1 MRFGFVGPAE
11 SSSPLLEQAVGQLVT
26 GLEVDTIV
34 YLGADEA
41 IHDFITAQR
50 RGQSELTFE
59 QRVAEVAATG
69 APAEITEVVRSL
81 RGAMYLERLRV
92 LPQPP
97 ANAIEMLD
105 DRIIL
110 LVREK
115 SSIGEED
122 VVNSNVVV
130 YGDAKELA
138 FKRYGPRCFFSP
150 GPLEGGYLGILDDE
164 AEGGGITLRAIDLT
178 GEVSWTE
185 PIQGRGAR
193 MKVAP

>member
-11 SSSPLLEQAVGQLVT
+11 SSSALLEQAVGQLVSE
-26 GLEVDTIV
+26 LEVDTVV
-34 YLGADEA
+34 YLGSDEA
-41 IHDFITAQR
+41 IRDFIAAQQR
-50 RGQSELTFE
+50 DQSEESFE

-69 APAEITEVVRSL
+69 SPEEITEVVRSL
-81 RGAMYLERLRV
+81 RGARYLEKLRL

-115 SSIGEED
+115 SSLGEED
-122 VVNSNVVV
+122 VVNSNVVI

-150 GPLEGGYLGILDDE
+150 GPLERGHLGILDDE

-178 GEVSWTE
+178 GEVLWTE

>member
-11 SSSPLLEQAVGQLVT
+11 SNSALLEQAVGQLVT
-26 GLEVDTIV
+26 ELEVDTVV
-34 YLGADEA
+34 YLGSDEA
-41 IHDFITAQR
+41 IRDFITAQQR
-50 RGQSELTFE
+50 DKSDLSFE
-59 QRVAEVAATG
+59 QRVAGVAATG
-69 APAEITEVVRSL
+69 SPAEITEVVRSL
-81 RGAMYLERLRV
+81 RGARYLEKLRV

-97 ANAIEMLD
+97 AHAIEMLD

-122 VVNSNVVV
+122 VVNSNVVI

-150 GPLEGGYLGILDDE
+150 GPLGGGHLGILDDE
-164 AEGGGITLRAIDLT
+164 AEGGSITLRAIDLS
-178 GEVSWTE
+178 GEVLWTE

>member
-11 SSSPLLEQAVGQLVT
+11 SSSALLEQAVGQLVSE
-26 GLEVDTIV
+26 LEVDTVV
-34 YLGADEA
+34 YLGSDEA
-41 IHDFITAQR
+41 IRDFIAAQQR
-50 RGQSELTFE
+50 DQSEESFE

-69 APAEITEVVRSL
+69 SPAEITEVVRSL
-81 RGAMYLERLRV
+81 RGARYLEKLRL

-115 SSIGEED
+115 SSLGEED
-122 VVNSNVVV
+122 VVNSNVVI

-150 GPLEGGYLGILDDE
+150 GPLERGHLGILDDE

-178 GEVSWTE
+178 GEVLWTE

>member
-11 SSSPLLEQAVGQLVT
+11 SSSALLEQAVGQLVSE
-26 GLEVDTIV
+26 LEVDTVV
-34 YLGADEA
+34 YLGSDEA
-41 IHDFITAQR
+41 IRDFIAAQQR
-50 RGQSELTFE
+50 DQSEESFE

-69 APAEITEVVRSL
+69 SPAEITEVVRSL
-81 RGAMYLERLRV
+81 RGARYLEKLRL

-115 SSIGEED
+115 SSLGEED
-122 VVNSNVVV
+122 VVNSNVVI

-150 GPLEGGYLGILDDE
+150 GPLERGHLGILDDE

-178 GEVSWTE
+178 GEVVWTE

>member
-11 SSSPLLEQAVGQLVT
+11 SSLALLEQAVGQLVT
-26 GLEVDTIV
+26 ELEVDTVV
-34 YLGADEA
+34 YLGSDEA
-41 IHDFITAQR
+41 IRDFITAQQR
-50 RGQSELTFE
+50 EKSELSFE
-59 QRVAEVAATG
+59 QRVAQVAATG
-69 APAEITEVVRSL
+69 SPAEITEVVRSL
-81 RGAMYLERLRV
+81 RGARYLEKLRV
-92 LPQPP
+92 LPQAP

-110 LVREK
+110 LVLEK
-115 SSIGEED
+115 SSIGEDD

-150 GPLEGGYLGILDDE
+150 GPLAGGHLGILDDE
-164 AEGGGITLRAIDLT
+164 SESGGITLRAIDLT

>member
-1 MRFGFVGPAE
+1 MRFGFVGPAG
-11 SSSPLLEQAVGQLVT
+11 SSSSLLERAVGQLVT
-26 GLEVDTIV
+26 ELEVDTVV

-41 IHDFITAQR
+41 IRDFITAQQR
-50 RGQSELTFE
+50 DKSEVSFE
-59 QRVAEVAATG
+59 QRVAQVAATG
-69 APAEITEVVRSL
+69 SAAEITEVVRSL
-81 RGAMYLERLRV
+81 RGARYLEKLRV
-92 LPQPP
+92 LPEPP

-150 GPLEGGYLGILDDE
+150 GPLEGGHLGILDDE
-164 AEGGGITLRAIDLT
+164 KEGGGITLRAIDLT

>member
-1 MRFGFVGPAE
+1 MRFGFIGPAE
-11 SSSPLLEQAVGQLVT
+11 SDSALLELAVDLLVT
-26 GLEVDTIV
+26 ELEVDMIV

-41 IHDFITAQR
+41 IRDFITARQR
-50 RGQSELTFE
+50 DKSELSFE
-59 QRVAEVAATG
+59 QRVAQVAATG
-69 APAEITEVVRSL
+69 SPSEITDVLHVLRRERHLEKVRL
-81 RGAMYLERLRV
+81 

-110 LVREK
+110 LVRNK

-122 VVNSNVVV
+122 VINSNVVI
-130 YGDAKELA
+130 YGDAKELT

-150 GPLEGGYLGILDDE
+150 GPLDGGHVGILGNE
-164 AEGGGITLRAIDLT
+164 AANGGVSLRAIDLT
-178 GEVSWTE
+178 GKLSWTE
-185 PIQGRGAR
+185 PIQGRGAK

>member
-11 SSSPLLEQAVGQLVT
+11 SSSALLEQAVGQLVSE
-26 GLEVDTIV
+26 LEVDTVV
-34 YLGADEA
+34 YLGSDEA
-41 IHDFITAQR
+41 IRDFIAAQQR
-50 RGQSELTFE
+50 DQSEESFE

-69 APAEITEVVRSL
+69 SPAEITEVVRSL
-81 RGAMYLERLRV
+81 RGARYLEKLRL

-115 SSIGEED
+115 SSLGEED
-122 VVNSNVVV
+122 VVNSNVVI

-138 FKRYGPRCFFSP
+138 FKRYGPRCFFSLV
-150 GPLEGGYLGILDDE
+150 PLPALYP
-164 AEGGGITLRAIDLT
+164 TY
-178 GEVSWTE
+178 
-185 PIQGRGAR
+185 
-193 MKVAP
+193 

>member
-11 SSSPLLEQAVGQLVT
+11 SNSALLEQAVGQLVT
-26 GLEVDTIV
+26 ELEVDTVV
-34 YLGADEA
+34 YLGSDEA
-41 IHDFITAQR
+41 IRDFITAQQR
-50 RGQSELTFE
+50 DQSDESFE

-69 APAEITEVVRSL
+69 FPAEITEVVRSL
-81 RGAMYLERLRV
+81 RGASYIEKLRL
-92 LPQPP
+92 LPQSP

-138 FKRYGPRCFFSP
+138 FKRFGPRCFFSP
-150 GPLEGGYLGILDDE
+150 GPLDGGRLGILDDE

-178 GEVSWTE
+178 GEVVWTE

>member
-11 SSSPLLEQAVGQLVT
+11 SSSALLEQAVGQLVSE
-26 GLEVDTIV
+26 LEVDTVV
-34 YLGADEA
+34 YLGSDEA
-41 IHDFITAQR
+41 IRDFIAAQQR
-50 RGQSELTFE
+50 DQSEESFE

-69 APAEITEVVRSL
+69 SPEEITEVVRSL
-81 RGAMYLERLRV
+81 RGARYLEKLRL

-115 SSIGEED
+115 SSLGEED
-122 VVNSNVVV
+122 VVNSNVVI

-150 GPLEGGYLGILDDE
+150 GPLERGHLGILDDE

-178 GEVSWTE
+178 GEVVWTE

>member
-11 SSSPLLEQAVGQLVT
+11 SSLALLEQAVGQLVT
-26 GLEVDTIV
+26 ELEVDTVV

-41 IHDFITAQR
+41 IRDFITAQQR
-50 RGQSELTFE
+50 EKSELSFE
-59 QRVAEVAATG
+59 QRVAQVAATG
-69 APAEITEVVRSL
+69 SPAEITEVVRSL
-81 RGAMYLERLRV
+81 RGARYLEKLRV
-92 LPQPP
+92 LPQAP

-110 LVREK
+110 LVLEK
-115 SSIGEED
+115 SSIGEDD

-150 GPLEGGYLGILDDE
+150 GPLAGGHLGILDDE
-164 AEGGGITLRAIDLT
+164 SESGGVTLRAIDLT

>member
-11 SSSPLLEQAVGQLVT
+11 SSLALLEQAVGQLVT
-26 GLEVDTIV
+26 ELEVDTVV

-41 IHDFITAQR
+41 IRDFITAQQR
-50 RGQSELTFE
+50 EKSELSFE
-59 QRVAEVAATG
+59 QRVAQVAATG
-69 APAEITEVVRSL
+69 SPAEITEVVRSL
-81 RGAMYLERLRV
+81 RGARYLEKLRV
-92 LPQPP
+92 LPQAP

-110 LVREK
+110 LVLEK
-115 SSIGEED
+115 SSIGEDD

-150 GPLEGGYLGILDDE
+150 GPLAGGHLGILDDE
-164 AEGGGITLRAIDLT
+164 SESGGITLRAIDLT